1 MYPEYVKVGD
11 KQYKINTSYKVA
23 LECNEIAQRDDIN
36 DIQRGLV
43 VIYKLFGR
51 EALYDRVN
59 RETLLEKALKYLT
72 RGEGVKDEV
81 IDTDFVKDM
90 PYIKASF
97 MSDYH
102 IDLNEKDMHF
112 YEFCDLLNGL
122 SNSELG
128 NCCVFNRIR
137 NLRNLDLS
145 EIKDTKTRAKLKK
158 AKEEVAIKKRK
169 TIEMTKEQKESA
181 KAFYREF
188 YRKE

>member
-1 MYPEYVKVGD
+1 MYPEYVRVGD

-23 LECNEIAQRDDIN
+23 LECNEIAERDDIN
-36 DIQRGLV
+36 DYKRALG

-51 EALYDRVN
+51 EALYDRTN
-59 RETLLEKALKYLT
+59 REMLLEKAIMYLKQGKET
-72 RGEGVKDEV
+72 KDEV

-145 EIKDTKTRAKLKK
+145 EIKDVKTRAKLKK
-158 AKEEVAIKKRK
+158 AKDEVAIKKK
-169 TIEMTKEQKESA
+169 KPIAMSKEQKESA
-181 KAFYREF
+181 KAFYSEF

>member
-1 MYPEYVKVGD
+1 MYPEYVRVGD

-23 LECNEIAQRDDIN
+23 LECNEIAERDDIN
-36 DIQRGLV
+36 DYKRALG

-59 RETLLEKALKYLT
+59 REMLLEKAIMYLKQGKET
-72 RGEGVKDEV
+72 KDEV

-145 EIKDTKTRAKLKK
+145 EIKDAKTKAKLKK
-158 AKEEVAIKKRK
+158 AKEEVAIEKKK
-169 TIEMTKEQKESA
+169 PIAMTKEQKESA
-181 KAFYREF
+181 KAFYSEF